1 MDTRSLWKWNH
12 SPVKNLSL
20 HLPGYSIGCSL
31 HRHRQATYV
40 SVREIE
46 PTAPSWLRLQ
56 KSHPF
61 SEGTAPL
68 RAIISKGNTR
78 CPVQRCTQFQKKTNE
93 QSYDNF
99 IPVMSTILILFNH
112 HKAFLPTFF
121 QGPIDAVSN
130 FVQTARFDG
139 VVNVD
144 QIYRSSLEGAFPK
157 RSFP

>member
-1 MDTRSLWKWNH
+1 MDTRSLWKW
-12 SPVKNLSL
+12 NLSL

-61 SEGTAPL
+61 SEGTVPL
-68 RAIISKGNTR
+68 RDIISKGNTR
-78 CPVQRCTQFQKKTNE
+78 CPVQRCTQFPKKKRMNKAMTTLY
-93 QSYDNF
+93 QLCLQYSSF
-99 IPVMSTILILFNH
+99 STITRH
-112 HKAFLPTFF
+112 SFLPFSRAQSMLSATLYKPP
-121 QGPIDAVSN
+121 GS
-130 FVQTARFDG
+130 TG